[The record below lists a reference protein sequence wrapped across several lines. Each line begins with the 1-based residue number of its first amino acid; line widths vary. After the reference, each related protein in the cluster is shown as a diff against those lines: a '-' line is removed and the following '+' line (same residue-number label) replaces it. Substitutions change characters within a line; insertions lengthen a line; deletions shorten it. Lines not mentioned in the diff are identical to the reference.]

1 MGSMETEQ
9 LKRLT
14 ERLKTRNN
22 TQHFTLEQDMTLTRR
37 LEGAVT
43 LVFWKRTQ
51 IQTRAVI

>member
-14 ERLKTRNN
+14 ERLKARNN
-22 TQHFTLEQDMTLTRR
+22 MKHFTLELDMTLTRQ

-51 IQTRAVI
+51 IQAWAMI